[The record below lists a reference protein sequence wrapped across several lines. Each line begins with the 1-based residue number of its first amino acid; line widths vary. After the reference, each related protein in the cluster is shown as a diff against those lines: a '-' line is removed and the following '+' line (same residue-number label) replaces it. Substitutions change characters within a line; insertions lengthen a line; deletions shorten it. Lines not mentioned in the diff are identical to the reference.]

1 MLMKNNTDMIM
12 RSLIYHAMPL
22 STETRIYDHATARLG
37 ESVEELF
44 IKRMSDQEVCQVEI
58 WMNGL
63 SV

>member
-1 MLMKNNTDMIM
+1 MLMKNNTDMIV

-44 IKRMSDQEVCQVEI
+44 IKRMSDQEVCQAEI

>member
-1 MLMKNNTDMIM
+1 
-12 RSLIYHAMPL
+12 MPL

>member
-1 MLMKNNTDMIM
+1 MLMKNNTDMIV

-22 STETRIYDHATARLG
+22 STETRIYDHARLG

>member
-1 MLMKNNTDMIM
+1 MKNNTDMIV

-22 STETRIYDHATARLG
+22 STETRIYDHATARSG

-44 IKRMSDQEVCQVEI
+44 IKRMSDQEVCQAEI